1 MATASDLKSWF
12 KSLTLADIT
21 GFVADGREEDLHL
34 DFKLVNDP
42 DLKNR
47 DDRRN
52 FAKAVSGFANSDGGL
67 IVWGVDC
74 RKNPD
79 GVDCASDAP
88 GVKNLSKFHSRLMEF
103 TASAANPS
111 VSGVEHRKLPDSS
124 DGDRGFVVTYI
135 PASDG
140 GPHMAKLGEDR
151 YYRRSGASFLKMEHF
166 EIADMFGRR
175 PRPKLTLN
183 YKKSKVPT
191 IDRAKV
197 LFRFVL
203 ILENHGRG
211 SARAPYL
218 AFRTGHQLAWDAS
231 GVDGNRHHGLPQ
243 LPSSDGFCRF
253 GGSGDVFLHPGAALD
268 VTAVVTN
275 TYMPPTPA
283 GDALI
288 EYEICA
294 ADLPLEKG
302 TLVIRASEL
311 QLPQ

>member
-1 MATASDLKSWF
+1 VDLFDWF
-12 KSLTLADIT
+12 NTISIDEIHQL
-21 GFVADGREEDLHL
+21 VADGREEDLHL

-74 RKNPD
+74 RKND
-79 GVDCASDAP
+79 DDIDCARDAP
-88 GVKNLSKFHSRLMEF
+88 GIDSLQKFYSRLMEF

-111 VSGVEHRKLPDSS
+111 VSGVEHRSLPDSNGA
-124 DGDRGFVVTYI
+124 DHGFAVTYV

-151 YYRRSGASFLKMEHF
+151 YYKRSGASFLKMEHF

-183 YKKSKVPT
+183 YKKIDPPT
-191 IDRAKV
+191 IDKTKV
-197 LFRFVL
+197 RFKFHLV
-203 ILENHGRG
+203 LENHGRG

-218 AFRTGHQLAWDAS
+218 AFRTGPPLTWDVL
-231 GVDGNRHHGLPQ
+231 GLDGNRHHRFPLV
-243 LPSSDGFCRF
+243 PSSDDFHRF
-253 GGSGDVFLHPGAALD
+253 GESGDVFLHPGAALP
-268 VTAVVTN
+268 VAALTAEIETATAAAEAVV
-275 TYMPPTPA
+275 
-283 GDALI
+283 

>member
-21 GFVADGREEDLHL
+21 GFATDGREEDLHL

-74 RKNPD
+74 RKNSD
-79 GVDCASDAP
+79 GVDCASSAP
-88 GVKNLSKFHSRLMEF
+88 GVENPSRFHSRLTEF

-111 VSGVEHRKLPDSS
+111 VSGVEHRSLPDSNGA
-124 DGDRGFVVTYI
+124 DHGFAVTYV

-140 GPHMAKLGEDR
+140 GPHMAKMGEDR

-175 PRPKLTLN
+175 PHPKLDLI
-183 YKKSKVPT
+183 YEVAKPT
-191 IDRAKV
+191 IFGRNIK
-197 LFRFVL
+197 LSIYL
-203 ILENHGRG
+203 ILENRGRG
-211 SARAPYL
+211 SARAAYL
-218 AFRTGHQLAWDAS
+218 AIRAPRPFGVDS
-231 GVDGNRHHGLPQ
+231 FGVDGNFNHGLRYRYDRRTD
-243 LPSSDGFCRF
+243 LHRFSGSSEELVHPSVSLTVTCL
-253 GGSGDVFLHPGAALD
+253 SASISPGERAAD
-268 VTAVVTN
+268 MA
-275 TYMPPTPA
+275 
-283 GDALI
+283 I

-294 ADLPLEKG
+294 ADIPLQKG
-302 TLVIRASEL
+302 TLVIPASEL
-311 QLPQ
+311 QPLQ